1 MSLSAQEQQALDAIE
16 DGLAGTAP
24 ELVRLL
30 ATFTRL
36 ASGEEMPAR
45 ERIRPAGRL
54 AAQRI
59 GQGTRRV
66 LVRRLGR
73 QQAFLLVWLVVAIAL
88 ITVALVLNRSAIRRG
103 SCTTSWPVVCAGQAF
118 AGRDGLVTP
127 PGLSTGVRCHHPLVT
142 EKDLLS

>member
-16 DGLAGTAP
+16 DGLAGAAP
-24 ELVRLL
+24 ELAKLL

-54 AAQRI
+54 AAERI
-59 GQGTRRV
+59 GQGTRQM

-73 QQAFLLVWLVVAIAL
+73 QRAFLLVWLAVAIAL
-88 ITVALVLNRSAIRRG
+88 ITVALVLNRSGIRRG
-103 SCTTSWPVVCAGQAF
+103 GCTTSWPVVCTGQAF
-118 AGRDGLVTP
+118 AGGAGLVTP
-127 PGLSTGVRCHHPLVT
+127 PGLSAAVR
-142 EKDLLS
+142 